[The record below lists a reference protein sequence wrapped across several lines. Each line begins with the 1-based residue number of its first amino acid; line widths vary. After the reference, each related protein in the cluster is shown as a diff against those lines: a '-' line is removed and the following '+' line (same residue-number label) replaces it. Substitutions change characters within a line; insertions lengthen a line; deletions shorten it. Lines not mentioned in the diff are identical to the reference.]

1 MTGREREGE
10 GDKERER
17 RRGSRGMWREEGRK
31 RGRKEKRGRNGVRG
45 ERGGERERRKGL
57 IKEKDRE
64 SLKRVK
70 QQSQNRK
77 RRGGRFLMKRS
88 VK

>member
-31 RGRKEKRGRNGVRG
+31 RGRKEKRGRNGVREG
-45 ERGGERERRKGL
+45 KEGERERRKRL
-57 IKEKDRE
+57 IKWKRTEKVLRE
-64 SLKRVK
+64 LSSRVK
-70 QQSQNRK
+70 IEREEEE
-77 RRGGRFLMKRS
+77 GF
-88 VK
+88 